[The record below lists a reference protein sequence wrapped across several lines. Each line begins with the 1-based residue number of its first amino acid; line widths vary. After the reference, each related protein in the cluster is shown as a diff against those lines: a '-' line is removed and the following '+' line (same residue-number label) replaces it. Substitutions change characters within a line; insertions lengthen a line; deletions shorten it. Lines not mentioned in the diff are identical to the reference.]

1 MLDPDFV
8 KKEKDRHREKY
19 YRLGYKEKHKP
30 TTEKKAHNN
39 RLKYPEKSKAK
50 KLSKW
55 FERIGVIIY
64 NHWNYKHSICK
75 RCYQD

>member
-1 MLDPDFV
+1 LL
-8 KKEKDRHREKY
+8 KKEKDRHREY

-30 TTEKKAHNN
+30 TTEKKRQIMITY

-55 FERIGVIIY
+55 FE
-64 NHWNYKHSICK
+64 ICSNL
-75 RCYQD
+75 

>member
-1 MLDPDFV
+1 M
-8 KKEKDRHREKY
+8 
-19 YRLGYKEKHKP
+19 
-30 TTEKKAHNN
+30 N

-64 NHWNYKHSICK
+64 TIGIIT
-75 RCYQD
+75 